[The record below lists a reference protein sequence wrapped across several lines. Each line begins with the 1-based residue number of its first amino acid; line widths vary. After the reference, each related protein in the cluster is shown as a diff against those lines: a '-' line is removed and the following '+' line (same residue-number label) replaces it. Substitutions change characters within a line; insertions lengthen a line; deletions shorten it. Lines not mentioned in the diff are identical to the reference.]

1 MADLVL
7 TRTGKRFYSLE
18 GVGTLRLQKMFWNAA
33 VAESGSGTWRFVRRG
48 WFRRRIEATDESGR
62 PVGGFEGN
70 RGWRR
75 GGTVRWEG
83 RDFTLRSRSTWR
95 AQRFELLDGEREVAM
110 IEGRTS
116 DKRPV
121 TVSVDEPGVLDGGLL
136 LLTAFTVRGLV
147 LDAFAA
153 ISAAAAAGAGA

>member
-7 TRTGKRFYSLE
+7 TRTDKRLYSLE

-33 VAESGSGTWRFVRRG
+33 AAEAGDGTWRFVRRG
-48 WFRRRIEATDESGR
+48 WFRRSIEATDESGR

-83 RDFTLRSRSTWR
+83 RDFTLRSGSTWR
-95 AQRFELLDGEREVAM
+95 AQRFVFLDGEREVAT

-121 TVSVDEPGVLDGGLL
+121 TVSVDDPGALDAGLL
-136 LLTAFTVRGLV
+136 LLAAFTVRGLV

-153 ISAAAAAGAGA
+153 ISVAGATGAGV